1 MSDQAWLPQDTI
13 DVAQFPVD
21 VDVNSGSFFFR
32 EVTRESLAR
41 PAFLDG
47 RTPFWTSEGVSRPGR
62 RIAVAGD
69 PHATRLILHTGFCG
83 STLLATV
90 LDQPGRALVLREPH
104 VLAALAEQT
113 RDERSA
119 EPLLWKAC
127 HLLSRRFAADEAV
140 VIKPTNWF
148 NSLVPLIA
156 GAPWSVHPVFIS
168 STTRE
173 YLIAAFRG
181 GNERIGFLVRL
192 AGHLAKRVPHGPAL
206 WQSAAASELDPLERA
221 ARIVLLARSLQH
233 GLFSR
238 AMQQGGW
245 TTDRWIGFA
254 ELKDDLAGTAWKV
267 SRMLNL
273 ELDRDALE
281 QRCAE
286 LSKRDAK
293 TAGAAAYS
301 AERRRAED
309 EDVWSLHRGRFEA
322 AQRWASETFA
332 DDAPVTLQSDAVMA
346 GVAA

>member
-1 MSDQAWLPQDTI
+1 MSDQAWLAQNPI
-13 DVAQFPVD
+13 DVSQFPVD
-21 VDVNSGSFFFR
+21 VDVERGSFFFR

-41 PAFLDG
+41 TAFLDG
-47 RTPFWTSEGVSRPGR
+47 RTSFWTGESMARTARGISVPS
-62 RIAVAGD
+62 D
-69 PHATRLILHTGFCG
+69 PRAMRLILHTGFCG
-83 STLLATV
+83 STLLASV

-113 RDERSA
+113 RDEPSA

-127 HLLSRRFAADEAV
+127 HLLSRRFSAHEAV

-148 NSLVPLIA
+148 NSLVPMIA
-156 GAPWSVHPVFIS
+156 AEPKSVHPVFLS
-168 STTRE
+168 STSRE
-173 YLIAAFRG
+173 YLTAAFRG

-192 AGHLAKRVPHGPAL
+192 AGHLAKRVPHGAAL
-206 WQSAAASELDPLERA
+206 WQAAAAAELEPLERA

-238 AMQQGGW
+238 AQRQGNW
-245 TTDRWIGFA
+245 TTDRWISFA

-267 SRMLNL
+267 SRMLEL
-273 ELDRDALE
+273 DLDRDALE

-286 LSKRDAK
+286 LAKRNAK
-293 TAGAAAYS
+293 SVGAAYS

-322 AQRWASETFA
+322 AQRWASETLA
-332 DDAPVTLQSDAVMA
+332 DDALGAGGSSAAMA